1 MKRYT
6 KTHEWI
12 VEEQEGGPYLVG
24 ITQTALDML
33 GDVVFFDP
41 SVEVDEVVSA
51 TQDVLVVESV
61 KAASDIY
68 APVDGAVRE
77 FNQAVIDDPGSV
89 TSNTWLFKFEVVDPF
104 ALELLSEQEIK
115 E

>member
-12 VEEQEGGPYLVG
+12 VEEKEGGPYLVG

-33 GDVVFFDP
+33 GDVVYFEP
-41 SVEVDEVVSA
+41 IAKIDEVIGA
-51 TQDVLVVESV
+51 TQDVMVVESV

-68 APVDGAVRE
+68 APVGGAVRE
-77 FNQAVIDDPGSV
+77 FNQAVIDEPSSV
-89 TSNTWLFKFEVVDPF
+89 TADTWLFKLEVADPF
-104 ALELLSEQEIK
+104 AFELLSEEEI
-115 E
+115 